1 MGKAALQW
9 TDDMLAQLGK
19 EKDAVLAERWGTT
32 GKTVNL
38 KRNALGIPAFGHVQ
52 WTPEML
58 AALGTDSDAAL
69 AKRWGMS
76 KASVLAKRKEL
87 GIASTSE
94 QQGGHLTGRP
104 RPWHC
109 WARHRTPRW
118 LSSWA

>member
-9 TDDMLAQLGK
+9 TDDMLAQLGG
-19 EKDAVLAERWGTT
+19 KDAVLAERWGTT
-32 GKTVNL
+32 AKTVNL

-76 KASVLAKRKEL
+76 KASVLAKRRSWTL
-87 GIASTSE
+87 PALPSSRA
-94 QQGGHLTGRP
+94 GHLTGRP

-109 WARHRTPRW
+109 WARRPMPRW